1 MGGLKRK
8 IILKDAVVF
17 RFIVIGRISFK
28 MCEGANQNRA
38 YVWDADLILA
48 PNIYI
53 YIHGKKKTIILV
65 SILFKLQDICQWNCI
80 FTLNYSIF

>member
-8 IILKDAVVF
+8 MILKDAVVF
-17 RFIVIGRISFK
+17 RFIVIGRISFT

-53 YIHGKKKTIILV
+53 HGKKISIILV

>member
-1 MGGLKRK
+1 M
-8 IILKDAVVF
+8 ILKDAVVF

-53 YIHGKKKTIILV
+53 HGIILV

>member
-1 MGGLKRK
+1 M
-8 IILKDAVVF
+8 ILKDAVVF

-53 YIHGKKKTIILV
+53 HGKKNK
-65 SILFKLQDICQWNCI
+65 
-80 FTLNYSIF
+80 